1 MSAVSEQIL
10 PGLGGVPETLLIPLW
25 ARAVEQRHVNPII
38 HDPEASRIV
47 ASLDYDFESFREKQV
62 EVENFCIRAHIID
75 QVVSGILKQSSPGR
89 NVVEFGPGLDTR
101 CSRIGSKVPLWLE
114 VDLPEV
120 IDLRSRFL
128 PANGNRTMVA
138 SSMLDDAW
146 IEAIREKCDGPPLF
160 IAEGV
165 FYFFSKEQ
173 IREFMK
179 RLSVAFPGSDLV
191 FDAVSSWYLKLAN
204 LRHPLSTSRLQ
215 FSLRSHAAEIPEWDA
230 GFKIKD
236 YIGFGDSPAYDDVVH
251 RFPMWKRVLRTICPY
266 SRHAFMV
273 VHVGMPTGGR
283 QA

>member
-146 IEAIREKCDGPPLF
+146 IEALREKCDGPPLF

>member
-128 PANGNRTMVA
+128 PATGNRTMVA

-160 IAEGV
+160 IAEAS
-165 FYFFSKEQ
+165 FTFSQRNRFE
-173 IREFMK
+173 
-179 RLSVAFPGSDLV
+179 
-191 FDAVSSWYLKLAN
+191 SS
-204 LRHPLSTSRLQ
+204 
-215 FSLRSHAAEIPEWDA
+215 
-230 GFKIKD
+230 
-236 YIGFGDSPAYDDVVH
+236 
-251 RFPMWKRVLRTICPY
+251 
-266 SRHAFMV
+266 
-273 VHVGMPTGGR
+273 
-283 QA
+283 

>member
-128 PANGNRTMVA
+128 PATGNRTMVA

-146 IEAIREKCDGPPLF
+146 IEALREKCDGPPLF

>member
-75 QVVSGILKQSSPGR
+75 QVISRILKQSSPGR

-146 IEAIREKCDGPPLF
+146 IEALREKCDGPPLF